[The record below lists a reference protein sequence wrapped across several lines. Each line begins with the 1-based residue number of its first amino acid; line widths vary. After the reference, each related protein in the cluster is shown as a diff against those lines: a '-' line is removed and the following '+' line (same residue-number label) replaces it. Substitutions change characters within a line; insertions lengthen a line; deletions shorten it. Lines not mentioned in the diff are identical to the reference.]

1 VDKIGS
7 EGPFLG
13 PATYL
18 AGIEL
23 ITDALTAFLFAIST
37 VITTVSAASAQ
48 TIIDRSKNYVEPL
61 LEQIEQ
67 NTGHLNALFTAS
79 FELIKLPIEFGWYS
93 ANFPNTS
100 TPRATG
106 FLNIDRI
113 PITGGDVVQIFYN
126 TRYLFRLYNSAHTLI
141 FTTEGTIVPLDNTEV
156 VKAFP
161 MLGISHRVSIHFDS
175 PSIGYPN
182 QATFNLTRTT

>member
-1 VDKIGS
+1 M
-7 EGPFLG
+7 
-13 PATYL
+13 A
-18 AGIEL
+18 
-23 ITDALTAFLFAIST
+23 AFLAAIST
-37 VITTVSAASAQ
+37 VITTVSAVSTQAL
-48 TIIDRSKNYVEPL
+48 IDRSKNYVEPIL
-61 LEQIEQ
+61 AQIQ
-67 NTGHLNALFTAS
+67 QSTGHHNALFTAS
-79 FELIKLPIEFGWYS
+79 FELIKMPIEFGWYS
-93 ANFPNTS
+93 ANYPNTA

-113 PITGGDVVQIFYN
+113 PITGGDVVQLFYN

-141 FTTEGTIVPLDNTEV
+141 FTSEGSISPLDNAEI